1 VLGEDVALEI
11 HAQAGLWLVL
21 CDPGQMEQ
29 LLLNLA
35 ANARDAMPHGGTL
48 VIETRNARV
57 DPGVADANPVANPGA
72 TSGQWVNLVV
82 RDSGSGMTSDVQERI
97 FEPFFTT
104 KELGKGTGLGLAT
117 VHGIVTQNGGRVLVE
132 SQPGLGTTF
141 EVRFP
146 RTQQADPR
154 RDMAPSPA
162 SFPAPARG
170 SETILVVEDDPR
182 VRAVT
187 VRALRAA
194 GHRVIAAGNGAEAL
208 GIAEGNPGEL
218 HLVVTDVVMP
228 GMSGR
233 AVVDALRSRRPGLP
247 ALFVSGYPQEVI
259 ARRGVLDTGIEFLAK
274 PFTPAS
280 LVARVRA
287 IFDAR

>member
-1 VLGEDVALEI
+1 
-11 HAQAGLWLVL
+11 
-21 CDPGQMEQ
+21 
-29 LLLNLA
+29 
-35 ANARDAMPHGGTL
+35 MPRGGKLT
-48 VIETRNARV
+48 VETRNAYV
-57 DPGVADANPVANPGA
+57 EPTAKAVEAGSNG
-72 TSGQWVNLVV
+72 GEWVHLVV
-82 RDSGSGMTSDVQERI
+82 RDSGSGMSPEVQSRL

-132 SQPGLGTTF
+132 SHPGEGTTF

-146 RTQQADPR
+146 RTLDAA
-154 RDMAPSPA
+154 RDAAPPEPA
-162 SFPAPARG
+162 PAPARG

-187 VRALRAA
+187 VRALRGAGYRVLVAA
-194 GHRVIAAGNGAEAL
+194 SGSEAL
-208 GIAEGNPGEL
+208 GIVAASGERL
-218 HLVVTDVVMP
+218 DLVVTDVVMP

-233 AVVDALRSRRPGLP
+233 AVIDALRAGRPGLP

-274 PFTPAS
+274 PFTPS
-280 LVARVRA
+280 GLVARVRS
-287 IFDAR
+287 ILDGR

>member
-1 VLGEDVALEI
+1 
-11 HAQAGLWLVL
+11 VL

-57 DPGVADANPVANPGA
+57 DPGAADANPDTNPGA

-82 RDSGSGMTSDVQERI
+82 RDSGSGMTTDVQERI

-146 RTQQADPR
+146 RTLVDAR
-154 RDMAPSPA
+154 SNAAPSPVPV
-162 SFPAPARG
+162 PAPARG
-170 SETILVVEDDPR
+170 SETILVIEDDPR

-194 GHRVIAAGNGAEAL
+194 GHRVMVAGNGAEAL
-208 GIAEGNPGEL
+208 GIAEGSPGGI

-274 PFTPAS
+274 PFTPSS

-287 IFDAR
+287 ILDAR

>member
-1 VLGEDVALEI
+1 
-11 HAQAGLWLVL
+11 
-21 CDPGQMEQ
+21 
-29 LLLNLA
+29 
-35 ANARDAMPHGGTL
+35 
-48 VIETRNARV
+48 
-57 DPGVADANPVANPGA
+57 VADANPGA
-72 TSGQWVNLVV
+72 TSGQWVHLVV
-82 RDSGSGMTSDVQERI
+82 RDSGSGMTADVQERI

-104 KELGKGTGLGLAT
+104 KESGKGTGLGLAT

-146 RTQQADPR
+146 RTLVETRSGA
-154 RDMAPSPA
+154 APVPA

-170 SETILVVEDDPR
+170 SETILVIEDDPR

-194 GHRVIAAGNGAEAL
+194 GHRVLVAGNGAEAL
-208 GIAEGNPGEL
+208 GIAEGSPGGL

-287 IFDAR
+287 ILDAR

>member
-1 VLGEDVALEI
+1 
-11 HAQAGLWLVL
+11 
-21 CDPGQMEQ
+21 
-29 LLLNLA
+29 
-35 ANARDAMPHGGTL
+35 
-48 VIETRNARV
+48 
-57 DPGVADANPVANPGA
+57 
-72 TSGQWVNLVV
+72 
-82 RDSGSGMTSDVQERI
+82 MTSDVQERI

-146 RTQQADPR
+146 RTLVEAR
-154 RDMAPSPA
+154 NAAGPSPVPV
-162 SFPAPARG
+162 PAPVRG
-170 SETILVVEDDPR
+170 SEAILVIEDDPR

-194 GHRVIAAGNGAEAL
+194 GHRVLVASNGAEAL
-208 GIAEGNPGEL
+208 GIAEGNPGGL

-233 AVVDALRSRRPGLP
+233 AVVDALRTRRPGLP

-274 PFTPAS
+274 PFTPTS

-287 IFDAR
+287 ILDAR